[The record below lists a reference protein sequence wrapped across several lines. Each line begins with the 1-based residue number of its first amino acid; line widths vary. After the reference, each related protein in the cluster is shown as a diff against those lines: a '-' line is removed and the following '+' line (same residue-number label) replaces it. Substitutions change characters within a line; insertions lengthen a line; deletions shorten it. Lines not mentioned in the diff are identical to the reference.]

1 MIDLDYIGSMYPN
14 VVRIWKAV
22 TTNTGEE
29 YAILY
34 YSLEWFFFS
43 SLFAA
48 MMISNVLTTCF
59 VTHCASNIPL

>member
-43 SLFAA
+43 VSFCRHDDLKCTNYMFRHSLR
-48 MMISNVLTTCF
+48 L
-59 VTHCASNIPL
+59 

>member
-1 MIDLDYIGSMYPN
+1 MNINMIDLDYIGSMYPN

-34 YSLEWFFFS
+34 YSLEWFFFR
-43 SLFAA
+43 LF
-48 MMISNVLTTCF
+48 L
-59 VTHCASNIPL
+59 PP